1 MPAVL
6 PENPLRQSPRPLVS
20 PRQPKASVIPEPVE
34 MVSSPNPYA
43 YLPSLYD
50 LYMQAAPRTGRLERF
65 GLDVFRRNPESVGIP
80 MDLPAGPEY
89 VLGPGDGLTI
99 DLWGGVSQ
107 RLFRTVDR
115 EGRLSLP
122 EAGPLLV
129 SGKTLGEV
137 QEVVQRILRTQYRDV
152 SADLSLGRLRTV
164 RVYVVGEVVS
174 PGAYDIS
181 SLSTPLNAL
190 FAAGGITTRGSLRHL
205 RHSRGRQ
212 LVEEVDAYDL
222 LLHGIRGD
230 LKNLENGD
238 TLLVPPVGPQVSVD
252 GMVRRPAVYEL
263 RGETNLGGGARS
275 GRRGPSRGGT
285 ASHRSPAAGGA
296 REAHDAERQPGRDQR
311 SSSGSPPARHVWSAG
326 R

>member
-1 MPAVL
+1 
-6 PENPLRQSPRPLVS
+6 
-20 PRQPKASVIPEPVE
+20 
-34 MVSSPNPYA
+34 
-43 YLPSLYD
+43 
-50 LYMQAAPRTGRLERF
+50 
-65 GLDVFRRNPESVGIP
+65 
-80 MDLPAGPEY
+80 MDLPAGPDY

-190 FAAGGITTRGSLRHL
+190 IAAGGITSRGSLRHL
-205 RHSRGRQ
+205 RHSRGQQ

-230 LKNLENGD
+230 MKNLENGD

-263 RGETNLGGGARS
+263 RGETNLEEALDLAGGVL
-275 GRRGPSRGGT
+275 
-285 ASHRSPAAGGA
+285 PAAA
-296 REAHDAERQPGRDQR
+296 LRHIEVQRLEAHETRTMLSVNLDETSDPR
-311 SSSGSPPARHVWSAG
+311 SGSPPAR
-326 R
+326 RI